1 MGFAEL
7 CAFMGAYF
15 QHVGATCCAVL
26 LAVRPA
32 VRPAVLP
39 AVLWRCRACLVSYA
53 IGSAQLCT
61 TVVNV
66 S

>member
-32 VRPAVLP
+32 VLP
-39 AVLWRCRACLVSYA
+39 AVLRRCRACLVSYA